1 MAEAPTQCPRCDS
14 ERLIH
19 DAKVEDRSKNG
30 RHKLEVLVGFNDP
43 EALLFTDP
51 IRAELRAMICGD
63 CGWVGLFVREPELLW
78 DAWTKAPEQGPP
90 E

>member
-1 MAEAPTQCPRCDS
+1 MTDKPDLCPRCGSD
-14 ERLIH
+14 RLIY

-43 EALLFTDP
+43 DALLFTAP
-51 IRAELRAMICGD
+51 IRAELRAAICGN
-63 CGWVGLFVREPELLW
+63 CGWVGLFVRDPELLW
-78 DAWTKAPEQGPP
+78 EAYNQAPDQGPP